1 MTHSPMPVRT
11 SNLFLLDDLADIN
24 KTSKLA
30 EGDLTALHAVS
41 DWINSFVTRPH
52 KDLGRAGP
60 VCPFVPD
67 ALKYKTLWLAPE
79 RIGGKRAS
87 DVIQL
92 VNAYK
97 KLLLDVQPVD
107 GDAAGYKSI
116 IVVFPDLSVDRA
128 KGLFDEVLENL
139 AVPSY
144 AEAGFVM
151 GGFYDTNE
159 GTALYNSSFH
169 PFQSPAPF
177 LLIRRAVISDWK
189 FFLNNEEMLNLWA
202 RRYGESGALVLAQ
215 ELRSLPWNATR
226 H

>member
-1 MTHSPMPVRT
+1 MTSSRMPVQN
-11 SNLFLLDDLADIN
+11 SNLFLLDDLTDVN
-24 KTSKLA
+24 KTNKLA
-30 EGDLTALHAVS
+30 EGDLTALHALAE
-41 DWINSFVTRPH
+41 WISSFVTRPH

-79 RIGGKRAS
+79 RIEGKHAS

-92 VNAYK
+92 ANKYK

-116 IVVFPDLSVDRA
+116 IVVFPDLSVARA
-128 KGLFDEVLENL
+128 RALFDEVFQNL
-139 AVPSY
+139 AIPSY

-169 PFQSPAPF
+169 PFQSPAAF

-215 ELRSLPWNATR
+215 ELRNLPWNATR